1 MRIINAI
8 LTPRGIAALAL
19 VGIVL
24 VFSYLSDIFELI
36 FYILV
41 FIMIAAFL
49 ADIALAPG
57 PKAFRIT
64 RRFDPRMSL
73 LEDNP
78 VELEITNRG
87 RLPVRMQI
95 RDELPP
101 HFRVDIRTISVVLP
115 PNSRR
120 DVKYYLHPVARG
132 DFALERIH
140 VRTLGPLGLVR
151 VGFIIPE
158 VNKFK
163 VYPNLIALRRY
174 RLLAKKDRL
183 TFEGFR
189 ALKLKGRG
197 TDFAQLRDYL
207 PDDDF
212 RRIDW
217 KSSARRNKLTV
228 REYQIERAQNLF
240 IMLDCGRLS
249 SSHLGGHPRLDTM
262 INAALMLAFVAL
274 QSGDRVGLLA
284 FDDDIRLYLPFE
296 KGNRQLNRIIESL
309 YNLQPAMVESDYRK
323 AFNYVANKVRRRS
336 MVTLFA
342 DIIDSVSSAQLLANV
357 QNLAPKHLPLMLLM
371 RDEDV
376 DTISAERAEI
386 PGELFRKVSA
396 QNLLLDRRAAL
407 SKLTFRGVLALD
419 LPPDKLSV
427 EAVNGYLQLKA
438 RSLL

>member
-8 LTPRGIAALAL
+8 LTPRGLAALAL
-19 VGIVL
+19 CGLVL

-41 FIMIAAFL
+41 FIMIAALL

-57 PKAFRIT
+57 PKAFKIT
-64 RRFDPRMSL
+64 RRFDTRMSL

-78 VELEITNRG
+78 VALEITNRG

-101 HFRVDIRTISVVLP
+101 HFRVDTRTISVVLP
-115 PNSRR
+115 PSSRR
-120 DVKYYLHPVARG
+120 EVKYYLHPVARG

-217 KSSARRNKLTV
+217 KSSARCNKLTV

-274 QSGDRVGLLA
+274 QSGDRVGVLA

-323 AFNYVANKVRRRS
+323 AFNYIATKVRRRS

-371 RDEDV
+371 RDDDV
-376 DTISAERAEI
+376 DIMSTERAEI

>member
-1 MRIINAI
+1 MRVINAI
-8 LTPRGIAALAL
+8 LTPRGIVVLTL
-19 VGIVL
+19 CGIIFTL
-24 VFSYLSDIFELI
+24 SYLSAAFEYI
-36 FYILV
+36 FYILLFMTV
-41 FIMIAAFL
+41 AAIL

-57 PKAFRIT
+57 PKIFRIR
-64 RRFDPRMSL
+64 RRFDTRMSL

-78 VELEITNRG
+78 VTIEITNRG
-87 RLPVRMQI
+87 RLPLRMQI

-101 HFRVDIRTISVVLP
+101 HFRVDKRTIRTTLP

-120 DVKYYLHPVARG
+120 EVKYYLHPVARG
-132 DFALERIH
+132 DFALKRIH
-140 VRTLGPLGLVR
+140 VRTLGPLGLVW
-151 VGFIIPE
+151 VGFIIPTINE
-158 VNKFK
+158 FK

-174 RLLAKKDRL
+174 TLLAKKDRL

-217 KSSARRNKLTV
+217 KSTARRNKLTV

-249 SSHLGGHPRLDTM
+249 SSHLGGHPRLDTT

-274 QSGDRVGLLA
+274 QSGDRVGLMA
-284 FDDDIRLYLPFE
+284 FADDIKLFLPFE

-309 YNLQPAMVESDYRK
+309 YDLQPAMVESDYRK
-323 AFNYVANKVRRRS
+323 AFIYVATKVRRRS

-342 DIIDSVSSAQLLANV
+342 DIVDLTSSKQLLRNV
-357 QNLAPKHLPLMLLM
+357 QNLTPKHLPLMVLM

-376 DTISAERAEI
+376 EAMAKERAEI
-386 PGELFRKVSA
+386 PGELFRKISA
-396 QNLLLDRRAAL
+396 QNLLLDRRVAL
-407 SKLTFRGVLALD
+407 NTLTHRGVLALD